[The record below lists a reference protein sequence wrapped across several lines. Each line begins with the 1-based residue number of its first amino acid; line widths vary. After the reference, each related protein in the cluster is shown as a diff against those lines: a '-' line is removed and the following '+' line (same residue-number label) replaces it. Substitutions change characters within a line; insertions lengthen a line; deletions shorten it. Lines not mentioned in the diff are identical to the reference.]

1 MAPNHRQSPY
11 VMMQHSDQP
20 TRTYTPLPYSVL
32 CGEEY
37 VPSCGPVQPGTSHLD
52 LKVDRYRTSAGVLTL
67 AEYNRRALEFTPA
80 LCTDKYRFLCE
91 TWVKYNHHTALA
103 NELYELEQRESRT
116 LRGRGT
122 TARPR

>member
-1 MAPNHRQSPY
+1 
-11 VMMQHSDQP
+11 
-20 TRTYTPLPYSVL
+20 
-32 CGEEY
+32 
-37 VPSCGPVQPGTSHLD
+37 
-52 LKVDRYRTSAGVLTL
+52 VDRYRTSAGTLTL
-67 AEYNRRALEFTPA
+67 DEYNRRAREFTPA

-122 TARPR
+122 GNRPR